1 MPDGV
6 SLHGD
11 TPLDWCD
18 SMANRSRHSR
28 RFNVPDTSARGRDA
42 PGCRLEQVPEVVAVC
57 CASALGVAVF
67 VSADLVINP
76 SQTMRIET
84 SV

>member
-1 MPDGV
+1 
-6 SLHGD
+6 
-11 TPLDWCD
+11 
-18 SMANRSRHSR
+18 MAHEDELRL
-28 RFNVPDTSARGRDA
+28 AGRA
-42 PGCRLEQVPEVVAVC
+42 LEALCQGLCGLGQRWPIGLQATVVEAGELRVC

-84 SV
+84 SA

>member
-1 MPDGV
+1 MSEFPTFFSFDV
-6 SLHGD
+6 E
-11 TPLDWCD
+11 TT
-18 SMANRSRHSR
+18 A
-28 RFNVPDTSARGRDA
+28 T
-42 PGCRLEQVPEVVAVC
+42 VVEAGELRVC

-84 SV
+84 SA

>member
-1 MPDGV
+1 MWLYLP
-6 SLHGD
+6 S
-11 TPLDWCD
+11 
-18 SMANRSRHSR
+18 
-28 RFNVPDTSARGRDA
+28 TSAPATED
-42 PGCRLEQVPEVVAVC
+42 

-84 SV
+84 SA

>member
-1 MPDGV
+1 MTDRF
-6 SLHGD
+6 LHGD

-18 SMANRSRHSR
+18 SMANRSR
-28 RFNVPDTSARGRDA
+28 TLSALQRARRGRDA

-84 SV
+84 SA